1 MSMSPTTTDGRGKIL
16 VAMSGGVDS
25 SVAAAFLVDRGH
37 TVVGATL
44 KTFCYSKVDGPA
56 KTCCGLE
63 GIADARSVAAR
74 LGIAHVVFDVEK
86 QFTDDVIDD
95 FVSEYAAGRTPIP
108 CVRCNSFTK
117 FRDLVRRADALG
129 CDGIATGHYARIV
142 RHGGLAHLARAEDDR
157 KDQTYFLWGIPREVL
172 ERLHLPVGEL
182 RKTDVRAAARRLAL
196 VTADKPESFE
206 ICFVPDNDYA
216 GVLRRYLGD
225 DHPSLVPGSFVAED
239 GRVVGEHDGYARFT
253 VGQRKGL
260 PGGSSEPLFVLEI
273 RPESREVVIGPRA
286 SLAVSTLRAGGA
298 NWLAERPEPGERLGV
313 RIRHGAAI
321 VPARVVDASDDG
333 FALELGAPQHAVTP
347 GQSAVLYRGELVA
360 GGGVIHAS
368 GQADERDDQCF
379 SPSASASRSIASR
392 PSSDRSFGIRMTTRT
407 S

>member
-1 MSMSPTTTDGRGKIL
+1 MPRGTPVSTPEKLL

-25 SVAAAFLVDRGH
+25 SVAAAFLVERGH

-44 KTFCYSKVDGPA
+44 KTFCYSEVDGPA

-63 GIADARSVAAR
+63 GIADARSVASR

-86 QFTDDVIDD
+86 EFTDDVIDD

-129 CDGIATGHYARIV
+129 CDGIATGHYARVV
-142 RHGGLAHLARAEDDR
+142 RDDGVARLARAEDDR
-157 KDQTYFLWGIPREVL
+157 KDQTYFLWGIPRDVL
-172 ERLHLPVGEL
+172 ERLHLPVGEM
-182 RKTDVRAAARRLAL
+182 RKPDVRAAARRLGL

-225 DHPSLVPGSFVAED
+225 DHPALSPGPFVSRD

-260 PGGSSEPLFVLEI
+260 PGGSPEPLFVLEI
-273 RPESREVVIGPRA
+273 RPETREVVIGPRA
-286 SLAVSTLRAGGA
+286 ALAASTLRAGGV
-298 NWLAERPEPGERLGV
+298 NWLAERPGAGEEIGV
-313 RIRHGAAI
+313 RIRHGAPV
-321 VPARVVDASDDG
+321 VPGRITYAGDDD
-333 FALELGAPQHAVTP
+333 FALELAVPQRAVTP
-347 GQSAVLYRGELVA
+347 GQSAVLYRNDVVV

-368 GQADERDDQCF
+368 GEAEGPADQCL
-379 SPSASASRSIASR
+379 SPSASASRSSASR
-392 PSSDRSFGIRMTTRT
+392 PSFDRSFGTRITTRT

>member
-1 MSMSPTTTDGRGKIL
+1 
-16 VAMSGGVDS
+16 MSGGVDS

-44 KTFCYSKVDGPA
+44 KTFCYSEVDGPA

-63 GIADARSVAAR
+63 GIADARSVASR

-86 QFTDDVIDD
+86 EFTDDVIDD
-95 FVSEYAAGRTPIP
+95 FVNEYAAGRTPIP

-129 CDGIATGHYARIV
+129 CDGIATGHYARVV
-142 RHGGLAHLARAEDDR
+142 RRDGAARLARAEDDR
-157 KDQTYFLWGIPREVL
+157 KDQTYFLWGIPRDVL

-182 RKTDVRAAARRLAL
+182 RKPDVRRAARRLEL

-225 DHPSLVPGSFVAED
+225 DHPALSPGPFVTEN
-239 GRVVGEHDGYARFT
+239 GRVAGEHDGYARFT

-260 PGGSSEPLFVLEI
+260 PGGSSEPLYVLEI
-273 RPESREVVIGPRA
+273 RPDSREVVIGPRS
-286 SLAVSTLRAGGA
+286 SLAASSLRAGGA
-298 NWLAERPEPGERLGV
+298 NWLAARPGPGEELGV
-313 RIRHGAAI
+313 RIRHGASI
-321 VPARVVDASDDG
+321 VPARVTDADDEG
-333 FALELGAPQHAVTP
+333 FALELAVPQRAVTP
-347 GQSAVLYRGELVA
+347 GQSAVLYRDDVVV

-368 GQADERDDQCF
+368 GEAGAPADQCL
-379 SPSASASRSIASR
+379 SPSASASRSSASR
-392 PSSDRSFGIRMTTRT
+392 PSFDRSFGTRITTRT